1 MSVTS
6 YVHPAFSS
14 HFRLLSRTFF
24 VLSGVYLFFFLSAI
38 NLHFFFGVFLHFI
51 IGANNF
57 PGTGSIGGIHLPD
70 FNDKYVFSKKKSGVS
85 DEDYRKQIREQ
96 AYEDFA
102 KGQFQNKSEGFN
114 RLMKSYTSE
123 VSPDRKGIIT
133 SGLKAVSENRQNVLK
148 PIDFVAT
155 LLEGKVKY
163 QKLPS
168 GNSDYIEFYDKNGE
182 MVATYSNNGWTMYT
196 TNAEASRQTEMCM
209 IYNEAWGNAKRGIP
223 LMGEEMVNGENS
235 QNGFDAKA

>member
-1 MSVTS
+1 MQVNSS
-6 YVHPAFSS
+6 NGSLQNRYFS
-14 HFRLLSRTFF
+14 
-24 VLSGVYLFFFLSAI
+24 
-38 NLHFFFGVFLHFI
+38 
-51 IGANNF
+51 
-57 PGTGSIGGIHLPD
+57 GTGSIGGIHLPD
-70 FNDKYVFSKKKSGVS
+70 FHDKYVFSKKKSGVS
-85 DEDYRKQIREQ
+85 DEEYRRQIREQ
-96 AYEDFA
+96 AYMDFE

-114 RLMKSYTSE
+114 KLMKSYTSE

-133 SGLKAVSENRQNVLK
+133 SGLKAVSKNRKNVPK
-148 PIDFVAT
+148 PIDIVAT

-196 TNAEASRQTEMCM
+196 TNAEVSRQTEMCM

-223 LMGEEMVNGENS
+223 LAGEEAVGVENP
-235 QNGFDAKA
+235 QNSFDAKA